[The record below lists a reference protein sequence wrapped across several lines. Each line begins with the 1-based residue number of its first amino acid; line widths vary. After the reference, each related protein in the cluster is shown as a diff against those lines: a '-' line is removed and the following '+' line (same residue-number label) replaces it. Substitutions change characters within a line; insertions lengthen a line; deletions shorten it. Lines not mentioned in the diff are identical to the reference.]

1 MQEKKLNF
9 LAHFVYI
16 KPMKSFPEFNTS
28 TFVIS
33 LSAFDKF

>member
-1 MQEKKLNF
+1 MQEKSLNF
-9 LAHFVYI
+9 LAHFVCI
-16 KPMKSFPEFNTS
+16 KPMKIFLEFNTS